1 MCVLGTCVMT
11 CHSQCVR
18 DTRPV
23 YVCSRN
29 MCDDLSQCVRDTR
42 PVYMCSRN
50 MCDDLSQS
58 VCMRYKACVRVF

>member
-29 MCDDLSQCVRDTR
+29 MCDD
-42 PVYMCSRN
+42 M
-50 MCDDLSQS
+50 SQS
-58 VCMRYKACVRVF
+58 VCKRYKACVCVF